1 MTFDIDATVR
11 ARDSKPYTPW
21 LPISTTIDAADL
33 KTARQ
38 QFLNHLIWS
47 GLEYGTLNIG
57 WDLSPVAS
65 LDPVHSSPL

>member
-11 ARDSKPYTPW
+11 ALSSKPYTPW
-21 LPISTTIDAADL
+21 LPVTTTIDSADL

-38 QFLNHLIWS
+38 QFLNHLILS

-65 LDPVHSSPL
+65 TDPVHSSL

>member
-21 LPISTTIDAADL
+21 LPVSTTIDAADL

-38 QFLNHLIWS
+38 QFLNHLILS
-47 GLEYGTLNIG
+47 GIEYGTLNIG

-65 LDPVHSSPL
+65 DPVHSSPS

>member
-1 MTFDIDATVR
+1 MTFDTSATVR
-11 ARDSKPYTPW
+11 ALNSKPYTPW
-21 LPISTTIDAADL
+21 LPITTTIDAADL

-38 QFLNHLIWS
+38 QFLNHLILS

-65 LDPVHSSPL
+65 DPVHSSPS